1 MIERNEGAS
10 SRRPNRRQVGAG
22 LIAALATSGARAQDG
37 TRVLE
42 PRSYDAALI
51 PAFSFEVIEIDA
63 RGRIGAMVR
72 DHGTG
77 RVADWAQDDTFPIAS
92 VYKLLLVARVLSR
105 IDGGADQP
113 DRTIAIG
120 AEDVAGYAP
129 VLGDRAG
136 TSMTLDALCAA
147 AVTQSDS
154 AAADILLRETGGVV
168 ALEDWLRASGDGVT
182 RIAGGARSTPAMLA
196 RHVDRLVLGEALSP
210 DMRGRLAGWMIANR
224 TGDAR
229 IRAGV
234 PEGWVTGDKTG
245 TRIPDTT
252 ADVAFVV
259 PPGRAPMTIVTLI
272 ADSALPVTAQERL
285 HAALTRIACG
295 NLV

>member
-1 MIERNEGAS
+1 MIKRNEGAS

-105 IDGGADQP
+105 IDGGADRP

-136 TSMTLDALCAA
+136 TSMTLDALRRRRHPERQRRGGHPAA
-147 AVTQSDS
+147 RDRGSGGTRGLVAGVGRRGH
-154 AAADILLRETGGVV
+154 ADRGRSTLDARDAGAPCRPAGAGRGVV
-168 ALEDWLRASGDGVT
+168 A
-182 RIAGGARSTPAMLA
+182 
-196 RHVDRLVLGEALSP
+196 
-210 DMRGRLAGWMIANR
+210 
-224 TGDAR
+224 
-229 IRAGV
+229 
-234 PEGWVTGDKTG
+234 
-245 TRIPDTT
+245 
-252 ADVAFVV
+252 
-259 PPGRAPMTIVTLI
+259 
-272 ADSALPVTAQERL
+272 
-285 HAALTRIACG
+285 
-295 NLV
+295 